1 MNTRVLIIVGVL
13 FLNKMTLKEQI
24 ILELENQ
31 DCKTNSDIA
40 RRILDMVKVHLENE
54 GSLDD

>member
-1 MNTRVLIIVGVL
+1 MSIRVLRIVEVQH
-13 FLNKMTLKEQI
+13 LNKMTLKEQI
-24 ILELENQ
+24 ILELEDQ

-40 RRILDMVKVHLENE
+40 RRILDLVKAHLENE

>member
-1 MNTRVLIIVGVL
+1 MSIRVLRIVEVQH
-13 FLNKMTLKEQI
+13 LNKMTLKEQI
-24 ILELENQ
+24 ILELEDQ

-40 RRILDMVKVHLENE
+40 RRILDLVKPHLENE